1 MAKQIPADNPMIG
14 TWKVNL
20 AKSTYVPG
28 PAPRSATTKFDSWG
42 DGVRVT
48 GDIVDAQGNNIH
60 LEAAA
65 KFDGKEYPI
74 KGSPIADAISLK
86 RIDER
91 QTDVV
96 WKKEGKVT
104 MTGTS
109 VIAADGRTTTLTQTG
124 KDAQGRTVNN
134 VIISEKQ

>member
-1 MAKQIPADNPMIG
+1 MAKQWPVDDPMIG

-20 AKSTYVPG
+20 AKSTYSPG
-28 PAPRSATTKFDSWG
+28 PPPKSATTKFSPWE
-42 DGVRVT
+42 DGVRIT
-48 GDIVDAQGNNIH
+48 GDIVDALGNNIH
-60 LEAAA
+60 LEVAA

-74 KGSPIADAISLK
+74 KGSPVADAISLK

-96 WKKEGKVT
+96 WKKDGKVT
-104 MTGTS
+104 MMGKS
-109 VIAADGRTTTLTQTG
+109 LISSDGRTTTLTQTG
-124 KDAQGRTVNN
+124 TDAQGRTVKN